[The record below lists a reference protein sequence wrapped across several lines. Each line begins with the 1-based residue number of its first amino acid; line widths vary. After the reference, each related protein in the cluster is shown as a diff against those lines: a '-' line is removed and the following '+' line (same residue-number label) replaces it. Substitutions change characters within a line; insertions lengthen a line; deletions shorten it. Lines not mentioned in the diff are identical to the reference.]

1 MYLLQQNLTCIQR
14 QKSEVLAATSS
25 YYDSFLDVIEFR
37 VNLCSFFFPFFFL
50 GQTIFFNE
58 QQTKINNHAFY
69 KTAYGNLAFLSHFMA
84 AYPLLTLS
92 KYIYIQSGLFCHRK
106 VDFILNIEDSW
117 VSDVW

>member
-1 MYLLQQNLTCIQR
+1 M
-14 QKSEVLAATSS
+14 
-25 YYDSFLDVIEFR
+25 FL
-37 VNLCSFFFPFFFL
+37 FFSFFFL